1 MEDLASLFGQGF
13 SILWNAKLL
22 GMPIMFWFVLVAIF
36 GIIGS
41 FLKVRKNEKENY
53 FYRISAACTV
63 YTVSSLRRG
72 IRKYISG
79 LCAGVGRCV
88 Y

>member
-22 GMPIMFWFVLVAIF
+22 SMPIMFWFVLVTIF

-41 FLKVRKNEKENY
+41 FLKGKKE
-53 FYRISAACTV
+53 
-63 YTVSSLRRG
+63 
-72 IRKYISG
+72 
-79 LCAGVGRCV
+79 
-88 Y
+88 

>member
-1 MEDLASLFGQGF
+1 MENLASLFGQGF

-41 FLKVRKNEKENY
+41 FLKGKKE
-53 FYRISAACTV
+53 
-63 YTVSSLRRG
+63 
-72 IRKYISG
+72 
-79 LCAGVGRCV
+79 
-88 Y
+88 